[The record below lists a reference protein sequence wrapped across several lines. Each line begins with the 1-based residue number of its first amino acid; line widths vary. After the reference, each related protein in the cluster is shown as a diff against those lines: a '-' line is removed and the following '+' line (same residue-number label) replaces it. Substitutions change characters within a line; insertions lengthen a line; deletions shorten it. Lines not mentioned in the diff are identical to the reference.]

1 MWKFDVDS
9 PDCRE
14 QMTSTDDI
22 FTVNDASDEG
32 EPGSG
37 LANLSDDDNGSVYV
51 SSSSNS
57 DPTVSVDLNLRSEEE
72 FVVEISINGATNV
85 DEIIIVGMDESGEK
99 VTSLWLN
106 A

>member
-14 QMTSTDDI
+14 QMISTDDI
-22 FTVNDASDEG
+22 FIVNNASDDG
-32 EPGSG
+32 QPGSG

-57 DPTVSVDLNLRSEEE
+57 DPTVSFVLNLRQEE
-72 FVVEISINGATNV
+72 FVIEISIKGAANV
-85 DEIIIVGMDESGEK
+85 DEIIIEGIDESGEK